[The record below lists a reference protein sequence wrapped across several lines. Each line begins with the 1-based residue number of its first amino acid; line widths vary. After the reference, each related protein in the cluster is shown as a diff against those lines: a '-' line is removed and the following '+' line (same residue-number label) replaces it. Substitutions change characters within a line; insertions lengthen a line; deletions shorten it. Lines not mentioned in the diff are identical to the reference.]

1 MTEPV
6 RFLAIGHVAR
16 DEFEGE
22 PTWRL
27 GGTALYTAA
36 TAARLGARAAIV
48 TRVGPNER
56 AALAERCAQLGVELH
71 ALPAEVTTTFAFRYE
86 DGRRLMRLKA
96 RARGLALTDVPVAL
110 RSVRAVILGSIA
122 HEIDRDLLGA
132 FPDAAR
138 VVTAQGYLREWT
150 ADGSIHPR
158 RWDDAAEVMATASA
172 IVLSDD
178 DVGGDLGEPRRWA
191 ALHADKPMPLAPVI
205 VTFAERGSLVL
216 VGGTEVTVPA
226 YHADRVVDPTGAG
239 DAFAAGLAVA
249 LAEHRPLIEGVRFAH
264 AVASFAVEG
273 VGTEGLA
280 DRTRVE
286 ARMAGSSA

>member
-1 MTEPV
+1 MTEAV

-27 GGTALYTAA
+27 GGTVLYTAA

-48 TRVGPNER
+48 TRVGPHER
-56 AALAERCAQLGVELH
+56 AALEERCAQLGIELH

-86 DGRRLMRLKA
+86 DGRRLMKLKA
-96 RARGLALTDVPVAL
+96 RARGLALSDVPAQL
-110 RSVRAVILGSIA
+110 RSAQSVILGSIA
-122 HEIDRDLLGA
+122 HEIDRSLLGA
-132 FPDAAR
+132 FGEAAS
-138 VVTAQGYLREWT
+138 VVTAQGYLRVWT

-158 RWDDAAEVMATASA
+158 RWDDVADVTATASA

-178 DVGGDLGEPRRWA
+178 DVGGDLSEPRRWA
-191 ALHADKPMPLAPVI
+191 SLPTHGTLPQHTPVI

-216 VGGTEVTVPA
+216 VDGTETMVPA
-226 YHADRVVDPTGAG
+226 YHADRVLDPTGAG

-264 AVASFAVEG
+264 AVASFAVEA
-273 VGTEGLA
+273 VGTAGLA
-280 DRTRVE
+280 DRSRVE
-286 ARMAGSSA
+286 GRMSGT

>member
-1 MTEPV
+1 MADAV

-27 GGTALYTAA
+27 GGTVLYTAA

-48 TRVGPNER
+48 TRVGPHER
-56 AALAERCAQLGVELH
+56 GALVERCARLGIELH
-71 ALPAEVTTTFAFRYE
+71 ALPAEVTTTFGFRYDE
-86 DGRRLMRLKA
+86 GKRLMKLKA
-96 RARGLALTDVPVAL
+96 RARSLALSDVPAHL
-110 RSVRAVILGSIA
+110 RTAEAVILGSIA
-122 HEIDRDLLGA
+122 HEIDRSLLGG
-132 FPDAAR
+132 FGSAAS

-158 RWDDAAEVMATASA
+158 RWDDVAEVTATASA
-172 IVLSDD
+172 IVLSEEDI
-178 DVGGDLGEPRRWA
+178 GGDLAEPRRWA
-191 ALHADKPMPLAPVI
+191 SLRAQGPLPLHTPVI

-216 VGGTEVTVPA
+216 VDGAATMVPA
-226 YHADRVVDPTGAG
+226 FHADRVVDPTGAG

-249 LAEHRPLIEGVRFAH
+249 LAEHRPLLEGVRFAH
-264 AVASFAVEG
+264 AVASFAVEA

-280 DRTRVE
+280 DRATVGR
-286 ARMAGSSA
+286 RMSSG

>member
-1 MTEPV
+1 MSEPV

-56 AALAERCAQLGVELH
+56 AALVERCAQLGVELH
-71 ALPAEVTTTFAFRYE
+71 ALPAQATTTFAFRYE
-86 DGRRLMRLKA
+86 DGKRLMKLKA
-96 RARGLALTDVPVAL
+96 RARALALTDVPVEL
-110 RSVRAVILGSIA
+110 RSAHAVVLGSIA
-122 HEIDRDLLGA
+122 HEIDRSLLGA

-150 ADGSIHPR
+150 ADGTIHPR
-158 RWDDAAEVMATASA
+158 RWDDVAEVTATASA

-178 DVGGDLGEPRRWA
+178 DVGGDLDEPRRWA
-191 ALHADKPMPLAPVI
+191 SLRAQAPVPLQAPVI

-216 VGGTEVTVPA
+216 VDGTEITVPA

-239 DAFAAGLAVA
+239 DAFASGLAVA

-264 AVASFAVEG
+264 AVASFAVEA

-286 ARMAGSSA
+286 ARMAGK

>member
-1 MTEPV
+1 MAAPA

-16 DEFEGE
+16 DEFAGE

-27 GGTALYTAA
+27 GGTVLYTAA

-48 TRVGPNER
+48 TRVGPKER
-56 AALAERCAQLGVELH
+56 AALEERCASLGIELH

-86 DGRRLMRLKA
+86 DGKRLMKLKA
-96 RARGLALTDVPVAL
+96 RARGLTLADVPADL
-110 RSVRAVILGSIA
+110 RSAEAVILGSIA
-122 HEIDRDLLGA
+122 HEIDRSLLGA
-132 FPDAAR
+132 FADAAS
-138 VVTAQGYLREWT
+138 VVTAQGYLREWD

-158 RWDDAAEVMATASA
+158 RWDDVAEVTATASA

-178 DVGGDLGEPRRWA
+178 DVGGDLDEPRRWA
-191 ALHADKPMPLAPVI
+191 SLRAQGTIPTHTPVI

-216 VGGTEVTVPA
+216 VNGTETMVPA
-226 YHADRVVDPTGAG
+226 YHADAVVDQTGAG

-249 LAEHRPLIEGVRFAH
+249 LAERLPLLEGVRFAH
-264 AVASFAVEG
+264 AVASFAVEA

-286 ARMAGSSA
+286 ARMAT

>member
-1 MTEPV
+1 MAAPV
-6 RFLAIGHVAR
+6 HFLAIGHVAR
-16 DEFEGE
+16 DEFAGE

-27 GGTALYTAA
+27 GGTVLYTAA

-56 AALAERCAQLGVELH
+56 AALEERCASLDIELH

-86 DGRRLMRLKA
+86 DGKRLMKLKA
-96 RARGLALTDVPVAL
+96 RARGLALADVPVDL
-110 RSVRAVILGSIA
+110 RSAQAVILGSIA
-122 HEIDRDLLGA
+122 HEIDRSLLGA
-132 FPDAAR
+132 FEDAAS
-138 VVTAQGYLREWT
+138 VVTAQGYLREWA

-158 RWDDAAEVMATASA
+158 RWDDVAEVTATASA

-178 DVGGDLGEPRRWA
+178 DVGGDLDEPRRWA
-191 ALHADKPMPLAPVI
+191 SRRAQGPLHTPVI
-205 VTFAERGSLVL
+205 VTMNERGSLVL
-216 VGGTEVTVPA
+216 VDDTETMVPA

-249 LAEHRPLIEGVRFAH
+249 LAERRPLLEGVRFAH
-264 AVASFAVEG
+264 AVASFAVEA

-286 ARMAGSSA
+286 ARMAAV